1 MFWLIFSVAVW
12 GVVHSWMAS
21 LKFKETLRR
30 ILGSSGVKFY
40 RLFYNVFSV
49 ISIAPVFYL
58 MLALPDKDFYQ
69 VPNPWSYLM
78 FAGSGISVLLLFVA
92 VLQTDVL
99 SFVGVRQLFQEEQPA
114 KLVTRGFYRVVRHP
128 LYTFGLLALWL
139 SSSVSLNTF
148 IVYLG
153 LTIYILVGIYFEERK
168 LLREFGQAYA
178 DYQSVTPMLVPGLK
192 FGGNK

>member
-1 MFWLIFSVAVW
+1 MFWLIFSVALW

-21 LKFKETLRR
+21 LRFKETLRR
-30 ILGSSGVKFY
+30 ILGSGGVKFY

-49 ISIAPVFYL
+49 ISIAPIFYL
-58 MLALPDKDFYQ
+58 MIALPDQDFYQ
-69 VPNPWSYLM
+69 IPPPWSYLM

-92 VLQTDVL
+92 VMQTDVL
-99 SFVGVRQLFQEEQPA
+99 SFVGLRQLFQEEQPG
-114 KLVTRGFYRVVRHP
+114 KLVTRGFYRMVRHP

-139 SSSVSLNTF
+139 SSSVSLNAF
-148 IVYLG
+148 IVYVG
-153 LTIYILVGIYFEERK
+153 LTLYILVGIYFEERK

-178 DYQSVTPMLVPGLK
+178 DYQSVTPMLIPGLK

>member
-1 MFWLIFSVAVW
+1 MFWLILSVAIW
-12 GVVHSWMAS
+12 GSVHSLMAS
-21 LKFKETLRR
+21 LKFKEILRR
-30 ILGSSGVKFY
+30 SLGSSGVRFY

-58 MLALPDKDFYQ
+58 MLALPDKGFYQ
-69 VPNPWSYLM
+69 IPAPWSYLM
-78 FAGSGISVLLLFVA
+78 FAGSGISVLLLFIT

-99 SFVGVRQLFQEEQPA
+99 SFVGLRQLFESEKPG
-114 KLVTRGFYRVVRHP
+114 KLVTRGFYRMVRHP

-139 SSSVSLNTF
+139 SSSVSLNAF
-148 IVYLG
+148 VVYLS
-153 LTIYILVGIYFEERK
+153 LTIYIFIGIYFEERK

-178 DYQSVTPMLVPGLK
+178 DYQSVTPMLIPGLK

>member
-12 GVVHSWMAS
+12 GNVHSWMAS
-21 LKFKETLRR
+21 LRFKESLRHV
-30 ILGSSGVKFY
+30 LGSSGVKFY

-49 ISIAPVFYL
+49 ISIVPVFYL
-58 MLALPDKDFYQ
+58 MLALPDSDFYQ
-69 VPNPWSYLM
+69 VPTPWSTVML
-78 FAGSGISVLLLFVA
+78 AGQGLAALLLIVA

-99 SFVGVRQLFQEEQPA
+99 AFVGLRQLFEDEKPGR
-114 KLVTRGFYRVVRHP
+114 LVTHGFYRLVRHP

-139 SSSVSLNTF
+139 SSSMSLNAF
-148 IVYLG
+148 IIYVG

-192 FGGNK
+192 FSGNK

>member
-21 LKFKETLRR
+21 LRFKESLRR
-30 ILGSSGVKFY
+30 ILGSGGVKFY

-49 ISIAPVFYL
+49 ISIAPIFYL
-58 MLALPDKDFYQ
+58 MIVLPDKDFYQ
-69 VPNPWSYLM
+69 IPTPWSTMMLVGQGLT
-78 FAGSGISVLLLFVA
+78 ALLLIVA

-99 SFVGVRQLFQEEQPA
+99 AFVGLRQLFEDEKPGR
-114 KLVTRGFYRVVRHP
+114 LVTRGFYRIVRHP
-128 LYTFGLLALWL
+128 LYTFGLLTLWL
-139 SSSVSLNTF
+139 SSSMSLNAF
-148 IVYLG
+148 IIYVG

-178 DYQSVTPMLVPGLK
+178 DYQSTTPMLIPGLK